1 MNPDW
6 WFLLGAAFAAGLARG
21 FSGFGAALIFIPLV
35 SAVIGPRLAAPLLLV
50 IDAVTSLGL
59 LPRAWAMA
67 NRREV
72 AVMTLGCALGT
83 PLGAWVLTHADPLA
97 IRWAIVGVVVLAL
110 GLLMSGWRYRGQPRA
125 GLTVAVG
132 AVSGVFSGIAQV
144 GGPPVVAYW
153 LGGNIPVAT
162 VRANIMLYFAAATV
176 VTTIS
181 FAVGG
186 LFVRELLFYAL
197 LTGPL
202 YGVGLFLGS
211 RLFGLASERS
221 FRRACY
227 ALIVVAAVL
236 GLPVLDGVL
245 R

>member
-1 MNPDW
+1 M
-6 WFLLGAAFAAGLARG
+6 
-21 FSGFGAALIFIPLV
+21 
-35 SAVIGPRLAAPLLLV
+35 
-50 IDAVTSLGL
+50 
-59 LPRAWAMA
+59 
-67 NRREV
+67 
-72 AVMTLGCALGT
+72 
-83 PLGAWVLTHADPLA
+83 
-97 IRWAIVGVVVLAL
+97 
-110 GLLMSGWRYRGQPRA
+110 
-125 GLTVAVG
+125 G

>member
-1 MNPDW
+1 M
-6 WFLLGAAFAAGLARG
+6 AALAAG
-21 FSGFGAALIFIPLV
+21 
-35 SAVIGPRLAAPLLLV
+35 
-50 IDAVTSLGL
+50 
-59 LPRAWAMA
+59 
-67 NRREV
+67 EK
-72 AVMTLGCALGT
+72 
-83 PLGAWVLTHADPLA
+83 
-97 IRWAIVGVVVLAL
+97 
-110 GLLMSGWRYRGQPRA
+110 
-125 GLTVAVG
+125 TVAVG
-132 AVSGVFSGIAQV
+132 RDGRLSGPSLSGALMQGLTDV
-144 GGPPVVAYW
+144 GVNVIDIGM
-153 LGGNIPVAT
+153 AT
-162 VRANIMLYFAAATV
+162 TPMLYFAAATV

-227 ALIVVAAVL
+227 ALIVAAAVL